1 VPGERL
7 ELLQQMRELA
17 DTLAV
22 TAGRLAET
30 VTTTSDPGAAE
41 AEVTA
46 MRAAAEQ
53 RMWCGARSDV
63 THSSRMPGPYFS

>member
-17 DTLAV
+17 DTLAA
-22 TAGRLAET
+22 TAGRL
-30 VTTTSDPGAAE
+30 TTTSDPSAAE

-53 RMWCGARSDV
+53 
-63 THSSRMPGPYFS
+63 

>member
-17 DTLAV
+17 DTLAA
-22 TAGRLAET
+22 TAGRLTET
-30 VTTTSDPGAAE
+30 VTTTSDPSVAE

-53 RMWCGARSDV
+53 
-63 THSSRMPGPYFS
+63 

>member
-7 ELLQQMRELA
+7 EFLQQMRELA
-17 DTLAV
+17 DTLAA
-22 TAGRLAET
+22 TAGRLTET
-30 VTTTSDPGAAE
+30 VTTTSDPSAAE

-53 RMWCGARSDV
+53 
-63 THSSRMPGPYFS
+63 